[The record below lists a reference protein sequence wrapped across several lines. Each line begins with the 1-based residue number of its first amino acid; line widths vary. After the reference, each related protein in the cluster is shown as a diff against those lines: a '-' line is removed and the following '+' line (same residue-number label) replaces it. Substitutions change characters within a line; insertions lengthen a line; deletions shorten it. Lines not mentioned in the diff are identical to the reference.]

1 MVSKRQT
8 PNGEIIF
15 RVSFCFKFQ
24 ATLTSTLYRFQEKVA
39 NSAGWQRERNRNF
52 NQQFTTGK
60 RPAINLVDDE
70 LTHAT
75 GLAPIAGNPCGPLK
89 VEELPAYIQTLHAI
103 DLPRTNRLRDR
114 VQDTV
119 KDPSMA
125 EKLKP
130 WFPTWC
136 KRPCF
141 NDEYLET
148 FNRENV
154 TLLDTAGKGMESITS
169 DSIVVAGQS
178 YPVDLIIFTTG
189 FTTPYGGSPA
199 AKANVSIT
207 GRNGMS
213 MAEEWGR
220 NGAITLHAVLDANFP
235 NLFLSGPWQGAASA
249 NYLFHVD
256 SLAKHAAYILK
267 TARSRIDAEEKLV
280 IVPTAAAVEDWGL
293 QILSR
298 SVLLA
303 AMMGCTP
310 GYFNLEGEI
319 DKIKPADHL
328 RMARGGSWG
337 TGIESFLKYIE
348 GWQAEGSMKGIR
360 LQV

>member
-1 MVSKRQT
+1 MA
-8 PNGEIIF
+8 NGP
-15 RVSFCFKFQ
+15 
-24 ATLTSTLYRFQEKVA
+24 
-39 NSAGWQRERNRNF
+39 GWQRERNRNF
-52 NQQFTTGK
+52 NQQFTTGQ
-60 RPAINLVDDE
+60 RPATNLVDDQ

-75 GLAPIAGNPCGPLK
+75 GLAPVAGNPVGPLK

-103 DLPRTNRLRDR
+103 DLPRMNRIRDR
-114 VQDTV
+114 VEDIVTDP
-119 KDPSMA
+119 KDA

-141 NDEYLET
+141 NDEYLPA
-148 FNRENV
+148 FNKDNV
-154 TLLDTAGKGMESITS
+154 TLLDTAGKGMDGITS

-178 YPVDLIIFTTG
+178 YPVDLIIFSTG
-189 FTTPYGGSPA
+189 FTAPYGGTPA

-207 GRNGMS
+207 GLNGVS
-213 MAEEWGR
+213 MADMWAR
-220 NGAITLHAVLDANFP
+220 NGATTLHAVLDPSFP

-249 NYLFHVD
+249 NYLFNLD
-256 SLAKHAAYILK
+256 SLAKHSAYILT
-267 TARSRIDAEEKLV
+267 TAIRKANTSQPFS
-280 IVPTAAAVEDWGL
+280 IVPTPAAVEDWAM

-319 DKIKPADHL
+319 DKIKPEDQM
-328 RMARGGSWG
+328 RMARGGIWG
-337 TGIESFLKYIE
+337 TGLESFLEYVE
-348 GWQAEGSMKGIR
+348 AWRAEGSMNGIK
-360 LQV
+360 LHM